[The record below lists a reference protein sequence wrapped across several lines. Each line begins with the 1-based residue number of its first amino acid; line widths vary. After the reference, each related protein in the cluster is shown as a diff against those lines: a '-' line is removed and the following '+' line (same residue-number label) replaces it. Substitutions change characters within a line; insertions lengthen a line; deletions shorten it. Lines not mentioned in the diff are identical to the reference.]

1 MEAAAAHARPRN
13 PTPTLADIPRLLPY
27 VLMLFVELTPSAVAQ
42 AAAKPAF
49 RNAICRDM
57 LV

>member
-1 MEAAAAHARPRN
+1 MEAAAAHAMPRN
-13 PTPTLADIPRLLPY
+13 PTPTFADIPRLLPY
-27 VLMLFVELTPSAVAQ
+27 VLMLFVELTLSAVAQ

-49 RNAICRDM
+49 RNAIYRDM